1 MAAGS
6 DTVLVLQVRLP
17 GTMEAAVLDS
27 GTDLKTKFKND
38 VIGKSCSKIKAI
50 LKVYDTLGTPLILI
64 LC

>member
-50 LKVYDTLGTPLILI
+50 LKV
-64 LC
+64 